1 MSKGEER
8 IRQAPR
14 QGSRRDAEAR
24 GQGQKKNLSREQLK
38 VISGGEATAKASSEQ
53 RAKVA
58 P

>member
-14 QGSRRDAEAR
+14 QGSRREAEAR

-38 VISGGEATAKASSEQ
+38 LISGGEASFKAAEQ
-53 RAKVA
+53 NVKAGG
-58 P
+58 